1 MFLPLEFLFHYFW
14 ASELYDLRVNV
25 ISAGIC
31 FCFFFKW
38 HLIVC
43 AGSAMF
49 DASQYAFFGKDI
61 MDGMELGG
69 LEDEAEVVPSFGGGF
84 GGDEELNEYHL
95 FEKDE
100 VNMLNGYCGIVFSV
114 NLDVLLCYIREMLSF

>member
-1 MFLPLEFLFHYFW
+1 
-14 ASELYDLRVNV
+14 
-25 ISAGIC
+25 
-31 FCFFFKW
+31 
-38 HLIVC
+38 
-43 AGSAMF
+43 MF

-69 LEDEAEVVPSFGGGF
+69 LEDEAEAVPSFEGGL

-114 NLDVLLCYIREMLSF
+114 NLDVLLCYIREMLSFKTK